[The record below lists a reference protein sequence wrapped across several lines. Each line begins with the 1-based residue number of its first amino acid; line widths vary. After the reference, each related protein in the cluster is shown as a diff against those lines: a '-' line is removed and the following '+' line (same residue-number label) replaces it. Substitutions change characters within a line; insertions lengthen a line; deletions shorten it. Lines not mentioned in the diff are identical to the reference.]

1 VTEIRSKFRDVHVAF
16 LYWAALYR
24 NKTKSRYKDGEE
36 VLEKIRDLSVYYE
49 ARKPWPDSRT
59 RNMLEATKEEINNW
73 LIELMGAAAATEL
86 RDPRSDED
94 EVAERVYKWV
104 GSGLFQREEFPRAAY
119 RSSSRGSIKRST
131 GFLAIVL
138 GGIASLVEE

>member
-16 LYWAALYR
+16 LHWAALYR

-36 VLEKIRDLSVYYE
+36 VLEKIRDLSAYYE
-49 ARKPWPDSRT
+49 ARKPWPDPRT

-73 LIELMGAAAATEL
+73 HIELMGAAAATEL

-104 GSGLFQREEFPRAAY
+104 GGGLFQREEFPP
-119 RSSSRGSIKRST
+119 GSLPKLLE
-131 GFLAIVL
+131 GFDKEVDRVL
-138 GGIASLVEE
+138 GNRPWWNRLFG

>member
-16 LYWAALYR
+16 LHWAALYR

-36 VLEKIRDLSVYYE
+36 VLEKIRDLSAYYE
-49 ARKPWPDSRT
+49 ARKPWLDPRT

-104 GSGLFQREEFPRAAY
+104 GGGLFQREEFPP
-119 RSSSRGSIKRST
+119 GSLPKLLE
-131 GFLAIVL
+131 GFDKEVDRVL
-138 GGIASLVEE
+138 GNRPWWNRLFG